1 MFVFLFFYCVLDFL
15 WFSLQFS
22 RSLIFVLV
30 LFFVNMV
37 VFLDFS
43 FDFHFHLGF
52 VFNSCGIL
60 VV

>member
-37 VFLDFS
+37 VFFDFS